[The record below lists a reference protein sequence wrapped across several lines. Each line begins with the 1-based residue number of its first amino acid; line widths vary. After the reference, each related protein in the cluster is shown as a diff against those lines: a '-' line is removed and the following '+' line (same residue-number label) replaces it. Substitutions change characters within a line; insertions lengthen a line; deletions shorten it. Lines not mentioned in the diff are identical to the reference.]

1 MGHYCVQAK
10 KYSNNIVL
18 CDSTICRFQ
27 RIFMWFFVKSITSQ
41 KVHSTIVPSY
51 FGLVQKSRK
60 IRPGTG
66 LLSHRCVSVFLL
78 RLRLW
83 GNTSVYFTTK
93 LKIIPVTILTFCL
106 SFSDWYFI
114 NGEFK
119 NMLDSRCLLSL
130 KNWPRASACLQIY
143 KSDAVLHCTVQC
155 FVCLKPHKQ
164 L

>member
-1 MGHYCVQAK
+1 MIQH
-10 KYSNNIVL
+10 SNDIIL
-18 CDSTICRFQ
+18 FESIIYRFQ

-93 LKIIPVTILTFCL
+93 VKIIPVTILTFCL
-106 SFSDWYFI
+106 SSSDWYFI
-114 NGEFK
+114 NGEF
-119 NMLDSRCLLSL
+119 NNILDSRCMLSL